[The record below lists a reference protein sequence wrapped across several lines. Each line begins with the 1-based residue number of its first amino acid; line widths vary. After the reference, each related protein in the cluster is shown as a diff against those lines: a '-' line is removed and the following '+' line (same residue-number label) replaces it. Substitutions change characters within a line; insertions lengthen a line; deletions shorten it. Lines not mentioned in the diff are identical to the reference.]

1 MAGLVFSE
9 VIKDRLNKDQLESL
23 KTSYLD
29 TLENYPFLLI
39 EDWSYQSVIKELKRD
54 LKKRIGPYTDITVF
68 EAANRIATDLTMM
81 DGILK
86 LFSDGKLEIQETVK
100 IRLGTM
106 YISGRGDFTVFRKDE
121 SEQEG
126 ESFNVAASFFQS
138 KMQKT
143 LKKWENE
150 SSLKYILFN
159 KDCLSTDK
167 LYLYFENLKKE
178 RQDIEFVLTED
189 VSGGSNIRKKNK
201 RRTFADL
208 SPEEQK
214 ESIEMTDR
222 MFAEVMSDEYQKEE
236 FE

>member
-29 TLENYPFLLI
+29 TLEKYPFPQI

-54 LKKRIGPYTDITVF
+54 LKKQIGPYMDITIF

-86 LFSDGKLEIQETVK
+86 LFSDGKLEIQDTVK

-106 YISGRGDFTVFRKDE
+106 HISGRGDFTVFRKDE

-126 ESFNVAASFFQS
+126 ESFNVASSFFQS

-143 LKKWENE
+143 LKKWENK

-167 LYLYFENLKKE
+167 LYLYFEILKKE
-178 RQDIEFVLTED
+178 RQDIEFVLTEEI
-189 VSGGSNIRKKNK
+189 SGGQNIRKKKK
-201 RRTFADL
+201 RLTFADL

-222 MFAEVMSDEYQKEE
+222 MFAEVMSTEYEEEE